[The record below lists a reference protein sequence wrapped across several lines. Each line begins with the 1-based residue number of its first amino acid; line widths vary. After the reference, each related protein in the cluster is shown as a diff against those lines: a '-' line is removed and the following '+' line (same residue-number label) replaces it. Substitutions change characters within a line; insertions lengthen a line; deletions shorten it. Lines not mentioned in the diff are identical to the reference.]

1 MNYNRKIMRLELSAE
16 KALNGGYYYAELLL
30 PAADYEIKDAMQR
43 TRAGGRENTVEVSIL
58 ECDILPDLQDIR
70 LDTFS
75 LDELNFLAK
84 RLASLPDEELPVFYA
99 VTEQIFNDADENPV
113 SIKDLINCTY
123 GLDTVPVA
131 HNVSNLSE
139 LGRFAFENELLSD
152 LEGIPESAVP
162 FLNAEQIG
170 RVQQKN
176 DNGVFEGRLYIPTV
190 HYDRPEIYDGVTLP
204 EEEPENAAFLLKVG
218 AYPKS
223 AFFDEDPAL
232 HDLCLPADS
241 DELFNV
247 TAKCGEPEINLCFCY
262 EFYSSIPQI
271 TSDMFDSMEEID
283 ELNTL
288 AQRIAA
294 MSESEQTKFK
304 AVLDAENTASIH
316 DALNAAQNLWRYEF
330 TAEPDTADA
339 FFKKYILENTS
350 TEFDS
355 RWLENLLPRNEAD
368 KLLGRIGAAVTDYGV
383 ISARNGHLFKPV
395 PYDEPEAKELK
406 TQAMTEE
413 KLDVIEILDRRA
425 LFSNG
430 RLMPEQI
437 PEGLYAYDLR
447 HSDDGG
453 RFCSIEP
460 KVGVNHGGTVLMRDI
475 LDFGESGYI
484 PLDEDTEP
492 NFLGETRQYRS
503 LPRKKPRTKP
513 CRWEV
518 CNMSISTVTTD
529 DLRHMNGKE
538 GLVLQ
543 GCGGDPQEWL
553 DGINELLTDE
563 GILKDGSKFE
573 NISVFQNGSL
583 TNILFPFEDGVEIDM
598 GKLAMWRLHSHEQF
612 GGTWLSDYV
621 PNRLGGFIT
630 EHEPDKI
637 KPDCRL
643 IGEDGNIF
651 NLMGL
656 AARTLRH
663 NGLAEQA
670 TEMAGRIHEC
680 GSYDEALCIIGE
692 YVNITGS
699 EESEDEDEGMGMRL

>member
-1 MNYNRKIMRLELSAE
+1 MDYNRKIMRLELSAE
-16 KALNGGYYYAELLL
+16 KALNDGYYYAELLL

-43 TRAGGRENTVEVSIL
+43 TRAVGRENTVEVSIL
-58 ECDILPDLQDIR
+58 ECDILPELQDIR

-99 VTEQIFNDADENPV
+99 VTEQIFNEADENPV

-123 GLDTVPVA
+123 SLDTVPVA

-223 AFFDEDPAL
+223 TFSDEDPAL
-232 HDLCLPADS
+232 HDLRLPADS

-247 TAKCGEPEINLCFCY
+247 TDKCGEPEIDLCFCY

-294 MSESEQTKFK
+294 MSESEQVMFK
-304 AVLDAENTASIH
+304 AVLDAENTASIQ
-316 DALNAAQNLWRYEF
+316 DAMNVAQNLWRYEF
-330 TAEPDTADA
+330 SAMPDTADA
-339 FFKKYILENTS
+339 FFKNYVAENADTR
-350 TEFDS
+350 FDS
-355 RWLENLLPRNEAD
+355 RWLGGLFARNEGER
-368 KLLGRIGAAVTDYGV
+368 LLGRLGATLTDYGV
-383 ISARNGHLFKPV
+383 ISARNGHLFEPV
-395 PYDEPEAKELK
+395 PYDEPEVKEIEE
-406 TQAMTEE
+406 QAMTDE
-413 KLDVIEILDRRA
+413 KLDVIEILDRKA

-430 RLMPEQI
+430 RLMPEEI

-447 HSDDGG
+447 HSDDGS

-460 KVGVNHGGTVLMRDI
+460 RVGVNHGGTILLKEV
-475 LDFGESGYI
+475 LDFGEQGYI
-484 PLDEDTEP
+484 ALDDDTEP
-492 NFLGETRQYRS
+492 NFTGEEMTPS
-503 LPRKKPRTKP
+503 
-513 CRWEV
+513 E
-518 CNMSISTVTTD
+518 
-529 DLRHMNGKE
+529 
-538 GLVLQ
+538 
-543 GCGGDPQEWL
+543 
-553 DGINELLTDE
+553 
-563 GILKDGSKFE
+563 F
-573 NISVFQNGSL
+573 
-583 TNILFPFEDGVEIDM
+583 
-598 GKLAMWRLHSHEQF
+598 
-612 GGTWLSDYV
+612 
-621 PNRLGGFIT
+621 
-630 EHEPDKI
+630 
-637 KPDCRL
+637 
-643 IGEDGNIF
+643 
-651 NLMGL
+651 
-656 AARTLRH
+656 
-663 NGLAEQA
+663 AEEEAQ
-670 TEMAGRIHEC
+670 
-680 GSYDEALCIIGE
+680 DEALQMG
-692 YVNITGS
+692 
-699 EESEDEDEGMGMRL
+699 GM

>member
-43 TRAGGRENTVEVSIL
+43 TRAVGRENTVEVSIL
-58 ECDILPDLQDIR
+58 ECDILPELQDIR

-84 RLASLPDEELPVFYA
+84 RLAYLPDEELPVFYA

-123 GLDTVPVA
+123 SLDTVPIA
-131 HNVSNLSE
+131 HNVSNLAE

-176 DNGVFEGRLYIPTV
+176 DSGVFEGRLYIPTV

-204 EEEPENAAFLLKVG
+204 EEEPENAVFLLKVG

-223 AFFDEDPAL
+223 AFSDEAPAL
-232 HDLCLPADS
+232 HDLRLPADS
-241 DELFNV
+241 DEFFNI
-247 TAKCGEPEINLCFCY
+247 TEKCGEPEINLCFCY

-304 AVLDAENTASIH
+304 AVLNAEDTATLKG
-316 DALNAAQNLWRYEF
+316 ALDIAQNLWRYKF
-330 TAEPDTADA
+330 TAMPDTADA
-339 FFKKYILENTS
+339 FFKNYVAENADS
-350 TEFDS
+350 RFDS
-355 RWLENLLPRNEAD
+355 RWLGGLFARNEGER
-368 KLLGRIGAAVTDYGV
+368 LLGRLSATLTDYGV
-383 ISARNGHLFKPV
+383 ISARNGHLFEPV
-395 PYDEPEAKELK
+395 PYDEPEVKELK

-413 KLDVIEILDRRA
+413 KLDVIEVLDRRA

-430 RLMPEQI
+430 WLMPEQI

-447 HSDDGG
+447 HSDDGD
-453 RFCSIEP
+453 RFCSVEP
-460 KVGVNHGGTVLMRDI
+460 RVGVNHGGTILLKEV
-475 LDFGESGYI
+475 LDFGEQGYI

-492 NFLGETRQYRS
+492 NFTGEEMTPSEFAEEETLDESMQ
-503 LPRKKPRTKP
+503 
-513 CRWEV
+513 
-518 CNMSISTVTTD
+518 M
-529 DLRHMNGKE
+529 
-538 GLVLQ
+538 
-543 GCGGDPQEWL
+543 GGMQL
-553 DGINELLTDE
+553 
-563 GILKDGSKFE
+563 
-573 NISVFQNGSL
+573 
-583 TNILFPFEDGVEIDM
+583 
-598 GKLAMWRLHSHEQF
+598 
-612 GGTWLSDYV
+612 
-621 PNRLGGFIT
+621 
-630 EHEPDKI
+630 
-637 KPDCRL
+637 
-643 IGEDGNIF
+643 
-651 NLMGL
+651 
-656 AARTLRH
+656 
-663 NGLAEQA
+663 
-670 TEMAGRIHEC
+670 
-680 GSYDEALCIIGE
+680 
-692 YVNITGS
+692 
-699 EESEDEDEGMGMRL
+699 

>member
-43 TRAGGRENTVEVSIL
+43 TRAVGRENTVEVSIL
-58 ECDILPDLQDIR
+58 ECDILPELQDIR

-84 RLASLPDEELPVFYA
+84 RLASLPDAELPVFYA

-131 HNVSNLSE
+131 HNVSNLAE
-139 LGRFAFENELLSD
+139 LGRFAFENGLLSD
-152 LEGIPESAVP
+152 LDDIPESAVP

-176 DNGVFEGRLYIPTV
+176 DNGVFEGNLYIPTV
-190 HYDRPEIYDGVTLP
+190 HYDRPEIYDGKNLP
-204 EEEPENAAFLLKVG
+204 EEEAENSVFLLKVG
-218 AYPKS
+218 SYPKHSFS
-223 AFFDEDPAL
+223 AGTPAL
-232 HDLCLPADS
+232 YDLRLPADS
-241 DELFNV
+241 DKLFNI
-247 TAKCGEPEINLCFCY
+247 TRACGEPEINLCFCY
-262 EFYSSIPQI
+262 EFYSSVPQI
-271 TSDMFDSMEEID
+271 TSDIFESMEEID
-283 ELNTL
+283 ELNSL
-288 AQRIAA
+288 AQRITR
-294 MSESEQTKFK
+294 MSEAEQVKFK
-304 AVLDAENTASIH
+304 AILDTENTASIQ

-355 RWLENLLPRNEAD
+355 RWLENLIPRNDAD
-368 KLLGRIGAAVTDYGV
+368 KLLGRIGATLTDYGV
-383 ISARNGHLFKPV
+383 ISARNCHLFKPV

-413 KLDVIEILDRRA
+413 KLDVIEVLDRRA

-447 HSDDGG
+447 HSDDGD

-492 NFLGETRQYRS
+492 NFLGETMTASEFAEEEIQDES
-503 LPRKKPRTKP
+503 
-513 CRWEV
+513 
-518 CNMSISTVTTD
+518 MQ
-529 DLRHMNGKE
+529 M
-538 GLVLQ
+538 
-543 GCGGDPQEWL
+543 GG
-553 DGINELLTDE
+553 
-563 GILKDGSKFE
+563 
-573 NISVFQNGSL
+573 
-583 TNILFPFEDGVEIDM
+583 M
-598 GKLAMWRLHSHEQF
+598 
-612 GGTWLSDYV
+612 
-621 PNRLGGFIT
+621 
-630 EHEPDKI
+630 
-637 KPDCRL
+637 
-643 IGEDGNIF
+643 
-651 NLMGL
+651 
-656 AARTLRH
+656 
-663 NGLAEQA
+663 
-670 TEMAGRIHEC
+670 
-680 GSYDEALCIIGE
+680 
-692 YVNITGS
+692 
-699 EESEDEDEGMGMRL
+699 

>member
-43 TRAGGRENTVEVSIL
+43 TRAVGRENTVEVSIL
-58 ECDILPDLQDIR
+58 ECDILPELQDIR

-75 LDELNFLAK
+75 LDELNFFAK

-131 HNVSNLSE
+131 HNVSNLAE

-152 LEGIPESAVP
+152 LEDIPESAVP

-190 HYDRPEIYDGVTLP
+190 HYDRPEIYDGKNLP
-204 EEEPENAAFLLKVG
+204 EEEAENSVFLLKVG
-218 AYPKS
+218 SYPKHSFS
-223 AFFDEDPAL
+223 AGTPAL
-232 HDLCLPADS
+232 YDLRLPADS
-241 DELFNV
+241 DKLFNI
-247 TAKCGEPEINLCFCY
+247 TRACGEPEINLCFCY
-262 EFYSSIPQI
+262 EFYSSVPQI
-271 TSDMFDSMEEID
+271 TSDMFESMEEID
-283 ELNTL
+283 ELNSL
-288 AQRIAA
+288 AQRITR
-294 MSESEQTKFK
+294 MSEAEQVKFK
-304 AVLDAENTASIH
+304 AILDTENTASIQ

-413 KLDVIEILDRRA
+413 KLDVIEVLDRRA

-447 HSDDGG
+447 HSDDGS

-475 LDFGESGYI
+475 LDFGENGYI

-492 NFLGETRQYRS
+492 NFLGET
-503 LPRKKPRTKP
+503 
-513 CRWEV
+513 
-518 CNMSISTVTTD
+518 MTVS
-529 DLRHMNGKE
+529 E
-538 GLVLQ
+538 
-543 GCGGDPQEWL
+543 
-553 DGINELLTDE
+553 
-563 GILKDGSKFE
+563 F
-573 NISVFQNGSL
+573 
-583 TNILFPFEDGVEIDM
+583 
-598 GKLAMWRLHSHEQF
+598 
-612 GGTWLSDYV
+612 
-621 PNRLGGFIT
+621 
-630 EHEPDKI
+630 
-637 KPDCRL
+637 
-643 IGEDGNIF
+643 
-651 NLMGL
+651 
-656 AARTLRH
+656 
-663 NGLAEQA
+663 AEEEAQ
-670 TEMAGRIHEC
+670 
-680 GSYDEALCIIGE
+680 DEAMQMG
-692 YVNITGS
+692 
-699 EESEDEDEGMGMRL
+699 GM

>member
-1 MNYNRKIMRLELSAE
+1 MTYNRKIMRLELSAE
-16 KALNGGYYYAELLL
+16 NPVHGGYYYAELLL

-58 ECDILPDLQDIR
+58 ECDILPEMQDIR

-113 SIKDLINCTY
+113 SIKGLINCTY

-190 HYDRPEIYDGVTLP
+190 HYERPEIYDGVTLP

-223 AFFDEDPAL
+223 AFSDEDPAL

-247 TAKCGEPEINLCFCY
+247 TDKCGEPEINLCFCY
-262 EFYSSIPQI
+262 EFNSSIPQI

-283 ELNTL
+283 ELNSL
-288 AQRIAA
+288 AQRITR
-294 MSESEQTKFK
+294 MSEAEQVKFK
-304 AVLDAENTASIH
+304 AILDTENTASIQ
-316 DALNAAQNLWRYEF
+316 DALNAAQNLWRYKF
-330 TAEPDTADA
+330 AAEPDTADA
-339 FFKKYILENTS
+339 FFKNYVAENADTR
-350 TEFDS
+350 FDN
-355 RWLENLLPRNEAD
+355 RWLGGLFARNEGER
-368 KLLGRIGAAVTDYGV
+368 LLGRIGATLTDYGV

-406 TQAMTEE
+406 TQALTEE
-413 KLDVIEILDRRA
+413 KLDVIEVLDRRA

-447 HSDDGG
+447 HSDDGD

-460 KVGVNHGGTVLMRDI
+460 KVGVNHGGTVLMRDV

-492 NFLGETRQYRS
+492 NFLGDEMTPSEFAEEEAQDETMQ
-503 LPRKKPRTKP
+503 
-513 CRWEV
+513 
-518 CNMSISTVTTD
+518 M
-529 DLRHMNGKE
+529 
-538 GLVLQ
+538 
-543 GCGGDPQEWL
+543 GG
-553 DGINELLTDE
+553 
-563 GILKDGSKFE
+563 
-573 NISVFQNGSL
+573 
-583 TNILFPFEDGVEIDM
+583 M
-598 GKLAMWRLHSHEQF
+598 
-612 GGTWLSDYV
+612 
-621 PNRLGGFIT
+621 
-630 EHEPDKI
+630 
-637 KPDCRL
+637 
-643 IGEDGNIF
+643 
-651 NLMGL
+651 
-656 AARTLRH
+656 
-663 NGLAEQA
+663 
-670 TEMAGRIHEC
+670 
-680 GSYDEALCIIGE
+680 
-692 YVNITGS
+692 
-699 EESEDEDEGMGMRL
+699 

>member
-288 AQRIAA
+288 CLLYTSDAA
-294 MSESEQTKFK
+294 
-304 AVLDAENTASIH
+304 
-316 DALNAAQNLWRYEF
+316 
-330 TAEPDTADA
+330 
-339 FFKKYILENTS
+339 
-350 TEFDS
+350 
-355 RWLENLLPRNEAD
+355 
-368 KLLGRIGAAVTDYGV
+368 
-383 ISARNGHLFKPV
+383 
-395 PYDEPEAKELK
+395 
-406 TQAMTEE
+406 
-413 KLDVIEILDRRA
+413 
-425 LFSNG
+425 
-430 RLMPEQI
+430 
-437 PEGLYAYDLR
+437 
-447 HSDDGG
+447 DD
-453 RFCSIEP
+453 
-460 KVGVNHGGTVLMRDI
+460 
-475 LDFGESGYI
+475 
-484 PLDEDTEP
+484 
-492 NFLGETRQYRS
+492 
-503 LPRKKPRTKP
+503 
-513 CRWEV
+513 
-518 CNMSISTVTTD
+518 
-529 DLRHMNGKE
+529 
-538 GLVLQ
+538 
-543 GCGGDPQEWL
+543 
-553 DGINELLTDE
+553 
-563 GILKDGSKFE
+563 
-573 NISVFQNGSL
+573 
-583 TNILFPFEDGVEIDM
+583 
-598 GKLAMWRLHSHEQF
+598 
-612 GGTWLSDYV
+612 
-621 PNRLGGFIT
+621 
-630 EHEPDKI
+630 
-637 KPDCRL
+637 
-643 IGEDGNIF
+643 
-651 NLMGL
+651 
-656 AARTLRH
+656 
-663 NGLAEQA
+663 
-670 TEMAGRIHEC
+670 
-680 GSYDEALCIIGE
+680 
-692 YVNITGS
+692 
-699 EESEDEDEGMGMRL
+699 

>member
-43 TRAGGRENTVEVSIL
+43 TRAVGRENTVEVSIL
-58 ECDILPDLQDIR
+58 ECDILPELQDIR

-152 LEGIPESAVP
+152 LEDIPESAVP

-190 HYDRPEIYDGVTLP
+190 HYDRPEIYDGETLP
-204 EEEPENAAFLLKVG
+204 EEKPENATFLLKVG

-223 AFFDEDPAL
+223 TFSDEDPAL
-232 HDLCLPADS
+232 HDLRLPADS

-247 TAKCGEPEINLCFCY
+247 TDKCGEPEIDLCFCY

-294 MSESEQTKFK
+294 MSESEQVMFK
-304 AVLDAENTASIH
+304 AVLDAENTASIQ
-316 DALNAAQNLWRYEF
+316 DAMNVAQNLWRYEF
-330 TAEPDTADA
+330 SAEPDTADA

-368 KLLGRIGAAVTDYGV
+368 KLLGRLGATLTDYGV
-383 ISARNGHLFKPV
+383 NSARNGHLFKPV

-406 TQAMTEE
+406 TQALTEE
-413 KLDVIEILDRRA
+413 KLDVIEVLDRRA

-447 HSDDGG
+447 HSDDGS

-475 LDFGESGYI
+475 LDFGENGYI
-484 PLDEDTEP
+484 PLDDDTEP
-492 NFLGETRQYRS
+492 NFLGET
-503 LPRKKPRTKP
+503 
-513 CRWEV
+513 
-518 CNMSISTVTTD
+518 MTVSEFAEEEAQDET
-529 DLRHMNGKE
+529 
-538 GLVLQ
+538 LQ
-543 GCGGDPQEWL
+543 MGG
-553 DGINELLTDE
+553 
-563 GILKDGSKFE
+563 
-573 NISVFQNGSL
+573 
-583 TNILFPFEDGVEIDM
+583 M
-598 GKLAMWRLHSHEQF
+598 
-612 GGTWLSDYV
+612 
-621 PNRLGGFIT
+621 
-630 EHEPDKI
+630 
-637 KPDCRL
+637 
-643 IGEDGNIF
+643 
-651 NLMGL
+651 
-656 AARTLRH
+656 
-663 NGLAEQA
+663 
-670 TEMAGRIHEC
+670 
-680 GSYDEALCIIGE
+680 
-692 YVNITGS
+692 
-699 EESEDEDEGMGMRL
+699 

>member
-16 KALNGGYYYAELLL
+16 NPVHGGYYYAELLL
-30 PAADYEIKDAMQR
+30 PAADYELKDAMQR
-43 TRAGGRENTVEVSIL
+43 TRAVGRENTVEVSIL
-58 ECDILPDLQDIR
+58 ECDILPELQDIR
-70 LDTFS
+70 LDTFN

-84 RLASLPDEELPVFYA
+84 RLSSLPDEELPVFYA
-99 VTEQIFNDADENPV
+99 VTEQIFDDAEESEKPV

-131 HNVSNLSE
+131 HNVSNLAE

-152 LEGIPESAVP
+152 LEDIPESAVP

-176 DNGVFEGRLYIPTV
+176 DSGVFEGGLYIPTV

-223 AFFDEDPAL
+223 AFSDEDPAL

-247 TAKCGEPEINLCFCY
+247 TDKCGEPEINLCFCY

-304 AVLDAENTASIH
+304 AVLNAEDTATLKG
-316 DALNAAQNLWRYEF
+316 ALDIAQNLWRYEF

-339 FFKKYILENTS
+339 FFKKYIIENTS
-350 TEFDS
+350 TEFDN

-406 TQAMTEE
+406 TQALTEE
-413 KLDVIEILDRRA
+413 KLDVIEVLDRRA

-430 RLMPEQI
+430 RLMPEEI

-447 HSDDGG
+447 HSDDGD
-453 RFCSIEP
+453 RFCAIEP

-492 NFLGETRQYRS
+492 NFLGDEMTPSEFAEEEAQDETMQ
-503 LPRKKPRTKP
+503 
-513 CRWEV
+513 
-518 CNMSISTVTTD
+518 M
-529 DLRHMNGKE
+529 
-538 GLVLQ
+538 
-543 GCGGDPQEWL
+543 GG
-553 DGINELLTDE
+553 
-563 GILKDGSKFE
+563 
-573 NISVFQNGSL
+573 
-583 TNILFPFEDGVEIDM
+583 M
-598 GKLAMWRLHSHEQF
+598 
-612 GGTWLSDYV
+612 
-621 PNRLGGFIT
+621 
-630 EHEPDKI
+630 
-637 KPDCRL
+637 
-643 IGEDGNIF
+643 
-651 NLMGL
+651 
-656 AARTLRH
+656 
-663 NGLAEQA
+663 
-670 TEMAGRIHEC
+670 
-680 GSYDEALCIIGE
+680 
-692 YVNITGS
+692 
-699 EESEDEDEGMGMRL
+699 

>member
-1 MNYNRKIMRLELSAE
+1 MNYNKKIMRLELSAE

-58 ECDILPDLQDIR
+58 ECDILPELQDIR

-75 LDELNFLAK
+75 LDELNFFAK

-176 DNGVFEGRLYIPTV
+176 DNGVFEDGLYIPTV
-190 HYDRPEIYDGVTLP
+190 HYDRPEVYDGKSLP
-204 EEEPENAAFLLKVG
+204 EEEADNSVFLLKVG
-218 AYPKS
+218 SYPKHSFS
-223 AFFDEDPAL
+223 AGTPAL
-232 HDLCLPADS
+232 YDLRLPADS
-241 DELFNV
+241 DKLFNI
-247 TAKCGEPEINLCFCY
+247 TRACGEPEINLCFCY
-262 EFYSSIPQI
+262 EFYSSVPQI
-271 TSDMFDSMEEID
+271 TSDMFESMEEID
-283 ELNTL
+283 ELNSL
-288 AQRIAA
+288 AQRITR
-294 MSESEQTKFK
+294 MSEAEQVKFK
-304 AVLDAENTASIH
+304 AILDAENAASIQ

-339 FFKKYILENTS
+339 FFKKYIIENTS

-355 RWLENLLPRNEAD
+355 KWLENLLPRNEAD
-368 KLLGRIGAAVTDYGV
+368 KLLGRIGATLTDYGV

-395 PYDEPEAKELK
+395 PYDEPETKELK
-406 TQAMTEE
+406 TQALTEE
-413 KLDVIEILDRRA
+413 KLDVIEVLDRRA

-492 NFLGETRQYRS
+492 NFLGDEMTPSEFAEEEVQDET
-503 LPRKKPRTKP
+503 
-513 CRWEV
+513 
-518 CNMSISTVTTD
+518 
-529 DLRHMNGKE
+529 
-538 GLVLQ
+538 LQ
-543 GCGGDPQEWL
+543 MGG
-553 DGINELLTDE
+553 
-563 GILKDGSKFE
+563 
-573 NISVFQNGSL
+573 
-583 TNILFPFEDGVEIDM
+583 M
-598 GKLAMWRLHSHEQF
+598 
-612 GGTWLSDYV
+612 
-621 PNRLGGFIT
+621 
-630 EHEPDKI
+630 
-637 KPDCRL
+637 
-643 IGEDGNIF
+643 
-651 NLMGL
+651 
-656 AARTLRH
+656 
-663 NGLAEQA
+663 
-670 TEMAGRIHEC
+670 
-680 GSYDEALCIIGE
+680 
-692 YVNITGS
+692 
-699 EESEDEDEGMGMRL
+699 

>member
-58 ECDILPDLQDIR
+58 ECDILPELQDIR

-75 LDELNFLAK
+75 LDELNFFAK
-84 RLASLPDEELPVFYA
+84 RMTSLADEDLPVFYA
-99 VTEQIFNDADENPV
+99 VTDEVFRAADNDGLV

-131 HNVSNLSE
+131 HNVSNLAE

-190 HYDRPEIYDGVTLP
+190 HYERPEVYDGVTLP

-223 AFFDEDPAL
+223 AFSDEDPAL

-247 TAKCGEPEINLCFCY
+247 TDKCGEPEINLCFCY

-304 AVLDAENTASIH
+304 TV
-316 DALNAAQNLWRYEF
+316 LNAEDTATLKGALDIAQNLWRYEF

-339 FFKKYILENTS
+339 FFKKYIFENTS

-355 RWLENLLPRNEAD
+355 RWLENLLPRNEAN
-368 KLLGRIGAAVTDYGV
+368 KLLGRLGATLTDYGV
-383 ISARNGHLFKPV
+383 ISARNGHLFEPV
-395 PYDEPEAKELK
+395 PYDEPEVKEIDE
-406 TQAMTEE
+406 QAMTEE
-413 KLDVIEILDRRA
+413 KLDVIEVLDRRA

-453 RFCSIEP
+453 RFCAIEP

-492 NFLGETRQYRS
+492 NFLGET
-503 LPRKKPRTKP
+503 
-513 CRWEV
+513 
-518 CNMSISTVTTD
+518 MTVS
-529 DLRHMNGKE
+529 E
-538 GLVLQ
+538 
-543 GCGGDPQEWL
+543 
-553 DGINELLTDE
+553 
-563 GILKDGSKFE
+563 F
-573 NISVFQNGSL
+573 
-583 TNILFPFEDGVEIDM
+583 
-598 GKLAMWRLHSHEQF
+598 
-612 GGTWLSDYV
+612 
-621 PNRLGGFIT
+621 
-630 EHEPDKI
+630 
-637 KPDCRL
+637 
-643 IGEDGNIF
+643 
-651 NLMGL
+651 
-656 AARTLRH
+656 
-663 NGLAEQA
+663 AEEEAQ
-670 TEMAGRIHEC
+670 
-680 GSYDEALCIIGE
+680 DEAMQMG
-692 YVNITGS
+692 
-699 EESEDEDEGMGMRL
+699 GM

>member
-43 TRAGGRENTVEVSIL
+43 TRAVGRENTVEVSIL
-58 ECDILPDLQDIR
+58 ECDILPKLQDIR

-84 RLASLPDEELPVFYA
+84 RLSSLPDEELPVFYA

-131 HNVSNLSE
+131 HNVSNLAE

-190 HYDRPEIYDGVTLP
+190 HYDRPEIYDGKSLP
-204 EEEPENAAFLLKVG
+204 EEEAENSAFLLKVG
-218 AYPKS
+218 SYPKHNFS
-223 AFFDEDPAL
+223 AGTPAL
-232 HDLCLPADS
+232 YDLRLPADS
-241 DELFNV
+241 DKLFNI
-247 TAKCGEPEINLCFCY
+247 TRACGEPEINLCFCY
-262 EFYSSIPQI
+262 EFYSSVPQI
-271 TSDMFDSMEEID
+271 TSDMFESMEGID
-283 ELNTL
+283 ELNCL
-288 AQRIAA
+288 AQRITR
-294 MSESEQTKFK
+294 MSEAEQVKFK

-316 DALNAAQNLWRYEF
+316 DTLNAAQNLWRYEF
-330 TAEPDTADA
+330 TAEPDTADT
-339 FFKKYILENTS
+339 FFKKYIYENTS

-368 KLLGRIGAAVTDYGV
+368 RLLGRIGAAVTDYGV
-383 ISARNGHLFKPV
+383 ISARNGHLFEPV

-406 TQAMTEE
+406 TQALTEE
-413 KLDVIEILDRRA
+413 KLDVIEVLDRRA

-447 HSDDGG
+447 HSDDGD

-492 NFLGETRQYRS
+492 NFLGET
-503 LPRKKPRTKP
+503 
-513 CRWEV
+513 
-518 CNMSISTVTTD
+518 MTVS
-529 DLRHMNGKE
+529 E
-538 GLVLQ
+538 
-543 GCGGDPQEWL
+543 
-553 DGINELLTDE
+553 
-563 GILKDGSKFE
+563 F
-573 NISVFQNGSL
+573 
-583 TNILFPFEDGVEIDM
+583 
-598 GKLAMWRLHSHEQF
+598 
-612 GGTWLSDYV
+612 
-621 PNRLGGFIT
+621 
-630 EHEPDKI
+630 
-637 KPDCRL
+637 
-643 IGEDGNIF
+643 
-651 NLMGL
+651 
-656 AARTLRH
+656 
-663 NGLAEQA
+663 AEEEAQ
-670 TEMAGRIHEC
+670 
-680 GSYDEALCIIGE
+680 DEAMQMG
-692 YVNITGS
+692 
-699 EESEDEDEGMGMRL
+699 GM

>member
-1 MNYNRKIMRLELSAE
+1 MDYNKKIMRLELSAE

-43 TRAGGRENTVEVSIL
+43 ARAVGKENTVEVSTL
-58 ECDILPDLQDIR
+58 ECDILPEMQDIR

-75 LDELNFLAK
+75 LDELNFFAK
-84 RLASLPDEELPVFYA
+84 RLVSLTDEELPVFYA
-99 VTEQIFNDADENPV
+99 VTDEVFRAADNGGLV
-113 SIKDLINCTY
+113 SIKDLINSTY

-152 LEGIPESAVP
+152 IDDIPESAIP
-162 FLNAEQIG
+162 FLNGEQIG

-176 DNGVFEGRLYIPTV
+176 DKGVFAGNYYIPTV
-190 HYDRPEIYDGVTLP
+190 HYERPEVYDGVTLP
-204 EEEPENAAFLLKVG
+204 EGEPENAAFLLKVG

-223 AFFDEDPAL
+223 AFSDEDPAR

-247 TAKCGEPEINLCFCY
+247 TDKFGEPEINLCFCY

-304 AVLDAENTASIH
+304 AVLNAEDTATLKG
-316 DALNAAQNLWRYEF
+316 ALDIAQNLWRYEF

-368 KLLGRIGAAVTDYGV
+368 KLLGRLGATLTDYGV
-383 ISARNGHLFKPV
+383 ISARNGHLFEPV

-413 KLDVIEILDRRA
+413 KLDVIEILDRKA

-453 RFCSIEP
+453 RFCAIEP

-475 LDFGESGYI
+475 LDFGENGYI

-492 NFLGETRQYRS
+492 NFLGETM
-503 LPRKKPRTKP
+503 T
-513 CRWEV
+513 
-518 CNMSISTVTTD
+518 
-529 DLRHMNGKE
+529 
-538 GLVLQ
+538 
-543 GCGGDPQEWL
+543 
-553 DGINELLTDE
+553 
-563 GILKDGSKFE
+563 
-573 NISVFQNGSL
+573 
-583 TNILFPFEDGVEIDM
+583 
-598 GKLAMWRLHSHEQF
+598 
-612 GGTWLSDYV
+612 
-621 PNRLGGFIT
+621 
-630 EHEPDKI
+630 
-637 KPDCRL
+637 
-643 IGEDGNIF
+643 
-651 NLMGL
+651 
-656 AARTLRH
+656 
-663 NGLAEQA
+663 A
-670 TEMAGRIHEC
+670 TEFAEE
-680 GSYDEALCIIGE
+680 EAQDK
-692 YVNITGS
+692 TMQT
-699 EESEDEDEGMGMRL
+699 EGMGMSL

>member
-1 MNYNRKIMRLELSAE
+1 MDYNRKIMRLELSAE

-30 PAADYEIKDAMQR
+30 PAADYEIKDAMQKA
-43 TRAGGRENTVEVSIL
+43 RAVGRENTVEVSIL
-58 ECDILPDLQDIR
+58 ECDILPELQDIR

-84 RLASLPDEELPVFYA
+84 RLVSLTDEELPVFYA
-99 VTEQIFNDADENPV
+99 VTDEVFRAADNDGLV
-113 SIKDLINCTY
+113 SIKDLINSTY

-152 LEGIPESAVP
+152 IDDIPESAIP

-176 DNGVFEGRLYIPTV
+176 DKGVFAGNYYIPTV
-190 HYDRPEIYDGVTLP
+190 HYERPEVYDGVTLP
-204 EEEPENAAFLLKVG
+204 EEEPKNAAFLLKVG

-223 AFFDEDPAL
+223 AFSDEAPAL

-241 DELFNV
+241 DEFFNV
-247 TAKCGEPEINLCFCY
+247 TEKCGEPEINLCFCY

-294 MSESEQTKFK
+294 MSESEQVMFK
-304 AVLDAENTASIH
+304 AVLDAENTASIQ
-316 DALNAAQNLWRYEF
+316 DALNVAQNLWRYKF
-330 TAEPDTADA
+330 TAMPDTADT
-339 FFKKYILENTS
+339 FFKNYVAENADS
-350 TEFDS
+350 RFDS
-355 RWLENLLPRNEAD
+355 RWLGGLFARNEGER
-368 KLLGRIGAAVTDYGV
+368 LLGRLGATLTDYGV
-383 ISARNGHLFKPV
+383 VSARNGQLFEPV
-395 PYDEPEAKELK
+395 PYDEAEAKELK

-413 KLDVIEILDRRA
+413 KLDVIEVLDRRA

-492 NFLGETRQYRS
+492 NFLGET
-503 LPRKKPRTKP
+503 
-513 CRWEV
+513 
-518 CNMSISTVTTD
+518 MTVSEFAEEEAQDET
-529 DLRHMNGKE
+529 M
-538 GLVLQ
+538 Q
-543 GCGGDPQEWL
+543 MGGMQL
-553 DGINELLTDE
+553 
-563 GILKDGSKFE
+563 
-573 NISVFQNGSL
+573 
-583 TNILFPFEDGVEIDM
+583 
-598 GKLAMWRLHSHEQF
+598 
-612 GGTWLSDYV
+612 
-621 PNRLGGFIT
+621 
-630 EHEPDKI
+630 
-637 KPDCRL
+637 
-643 IGEDGNIF
+643 
-651 NLMGL
+651 
-656 AARTLRH
+656 
-663 NGLAEQA
+663 
-670 TEMAGRIHEC
+670 
-680 GSYDEALCIIGE
+680 
-692 YVNITGS
+692 
-699 EESEDEDEGMGMRL
+699 

>member
-1 MNYNRKIMRLELSAE
+1 MIYNKKIMRLELSAE
-16 KALNGGYYYAELLL
+16 NPVHGGYYYAELLL
-30 PAADYEIKDAMQR
+30 PAADYELKDAMQR
-43 TRAGGRENTVEVSIL
+43 ARAVGRENTVEVSIL
-58 ECDILPDLQDIR
+58 ECDILPELQDIR

-84 RLASLPDEELPVFYA
+84 RLASLPNEELPVFYA
-99 VTEQIFNDADENPV
+99 VTEQIFGDADENENPV

-131 HNVSNLSE
+131 HNVSNLAE

-152 LEGIPESAVP
+152 LDGIPESAVP

-176 DNGVFEGRLYIPTV
+176 DNGIFEGNLYIPTV
-190 HYDRPEIYDGVTLP
+190 HYERPEVYDGVTLP

-223 AFFDEDPAL
+223 AFSDEDPAL

-247 TAKCGEPEINLCFCY
+247 TDKCGEPEINLCFCY

-304 AVLDAENTASIH
+304 AVLNAEDTATLKG
-316 DALNAAQNLWRYEF
+316 ALDIAQNLWRYEF

-368 KLLGRIGAAVTDYGV
+368 KLLGRIGATLTDYGV

-406 TQAMTEE
+406 TQALTEE
-413 KLDVIEILDRRA
+413 KLDVIEVLDRRA

-447 HSDDGG
+447 YSDDGG

-492 NFLGETRQYRS
+492 NFLG
-503 LPRKKPRTKP
+503 
-513 CRWEV
+513 
-518 CNMSISTVTTD
+518 
-529 DLRHMNGKE
+529 
-538 GLVLQ
+538 
-543 GCGGDPQEWL
+543 
-553 DGINELLTDE
+553 DE
-563 GILKDGSKFE
+563 MTPSEF
-573 NISVFQNGSL
+573 
-583 TNILFPFEDGVEIDM
+583 
-598 GKLAMWRLHSHEQF
+598 
-612 GGTWLSDYV
+612 
-621 PNRLGGFIT
+621 
-630 EHEPDKI
+630 
-637 KPDCRL
+637 
-643 IGEDGNIF
+643 
-651 NLMGL
+651 
-656 AARTLRH
+656 
-663 NGLAEQA
+663 AE
-670 TEMAGRIHEC
+670 
-680 GSYDEALCIIGE
+680 DEAQ
-692 YVNITGS
+692 
-699 EESEDEDEGMGMRL
+699 DEAMQMGGM